1 MIGSL
6 LWFIYVKIKVTVF
19 MTTFNRVAATN
30 NSENNQTEKIQTA
43 ILEAIAEA
51 RDVCDQ
57 NGINSPSCAVAWDIV
72 EELQAEKAHQQ
83 QARHRKTS
91 LESYCEMY
99 PDALE
104 CLIYDL

>member
-1 MIGSL
+1 
-6 LWFIYVKIKVTVF
+6 
-19 MTTFNRVAATN
+19 MTIFNGVDATN
-30 NSENNQTEKIQTA
+30 NSTHSQSETIQQA

-51 RDVCDQ
+51 RTVCDQ
-57 NGINSPSCAVAWDIV
+57 HGINSPNCAVAWDIV

-83 QARHRKTS
+83 QAKYRQTS

-99 PDALE
+99 PEALE